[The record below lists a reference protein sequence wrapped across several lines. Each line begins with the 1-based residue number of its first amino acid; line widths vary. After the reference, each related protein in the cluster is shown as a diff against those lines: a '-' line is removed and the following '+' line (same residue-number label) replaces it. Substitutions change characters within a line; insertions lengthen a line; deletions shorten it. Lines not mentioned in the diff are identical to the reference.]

1 MKRLNSTPSLP
12 GFPNTRYKI
21 RLLRLVRLYQSQRNA
36 HYETIAF
43 RLSFR
48 DSLTPA
54 KTDRARYRSDKL
66 RRGGISPTE
75 TIATKDDRVSKSRR
89 FRSNARRPIRS
100 RFFRYSHRRTNHPAE
115 SLDKFKP
122 MSGYLN
128 ELTMR
133 LAVGASLLPAELRSR
148 HAHWLRKQQRA
159 DGGFAGREGDSDP
172 YYTAFAL
179 RALWILGELDESIG
193 QASARFLRQRM
204 TRRDSVIDLI
214 SLIFASAIVEMATGV
229 VVISDDDADWRHNV
243 AATLSTLRCDDG
255 GFAKTPEGRAGSTYQ
270 TFLTVLCHELM
281 DVPVADTD
289 SIAGFLSSQQHVDGG
304 FLEIRVAKRAGVN
317 PTAAAIGT
325 MKTLGFL
332 DPAEQIDTAEFVADM
347 QSDEGGFTA
356 NTRIP
361 FADLLSSF
369 TALTTL
375 VDLDETALISVPRV
389 QRYAESMQ
397 SPEGGFVGFTLDQV
411 ADVEYTFY
419 GLGTLSLCAALTAD
433 S

>member
-1 MKRLNSTPSLP
+1 
-12 GFPNTRYKI
+12 
-21 RLLRLVRLYQSQRNA
+21 
-36 HYETIAF
+36 
-43 RLSFR
+43 
-48 DSLTPA
+48 
-54 KTDRARYRSDKL
+54 
-66 RRGGISPTE
+66 
-75 TIATKDDRVSKSRR
+75 
-89 FRSNARRPIRS
+89 
-100 RFFRYSHRRTNHPAE
+100 
-115 SLDKFKP
+115 

-148 HAHWLRKQQRA
+148 HAQWLRKQQRD

-179 RALWILGELDESIG
+179 RALWILGELDETIG

-281 DVPVADTD
+281 DVPVADTE
-289 SIAGFLSSQQHVDGG
+289 SIARFLESQQHEDGG
-304 FLEIRVAKRAGVN
+304 YLEIRVAKRAGVN

-325 MKTLGFL
+325 LKTLGFL
-332 DPAEQIDTAEFVADM
+332 DTGAEQDTAEFVADM
-347 QSDEGGFTA
+347 QGDEGGFTA

-375 VDLDETALISVPRV
+375 VDLDQTDLVSVPRV

-397 SPEGGFVGFTLDQV
+397 APEGGFVGFTLDQV
-411 ADVEYTFY
+411 SDVEYTFY